1 MTTNGLQRLI
11 MIASG
16 VSDYVEIV
24 PQKSTHLVADNNI
37 GKTSILS
44 TLQFL
49 LIDDWTHMDFPKN
62 RPETEE
68 FYFASRKSF
77 IIFEINDVEGTN
89 HLVIFR
95 GNGLASNKRYTRW
108 LMAGHYDESIF
119 ISRNEEGE
127 LVPHDWEEVIVNAT
141 NQGRSLTEFKN
152 STDLKRKLRMNP
164 RWLPTKEGTAHQ
176 NFITVLKTLN
186 TLGEVKEKKLKQVLL
201 DINESLELS
210 MDFSKEFGVQ
220 WYDYQDRKLSH
231 LEISKHS
238 DSITKAK
245 EAVEQK
251 SQLEVEIIGR
261 LEHLGPSVEALS
273 TKAASQRQILE
284 SKYTEESNR
293 FSELKTELDRLEKDS
308 ENLNVE
314 MGQKDE
320 QIRSFESIEKWA
332 DGKNLD
338 DLQAQSSKA
347 EDDYFDLKKRKENTK
362 LEDYESSEQIG
373 KRIDSLSEK
382 ADRLR
387 NAIEDKQTTLLG
399 QFQKLEHHTPNDPWR
414 VLNPQ
419 MLLSQGS
426 IVDRNLAIKL
436 FSDISGAIKNSKLEY
451 EGLSVD
457 SITEVK
463 GIDQFDDP
471 TEMEN
476 EYRLTEKQLNE
487 AHIRFKDIEN
497 YEALIEQLGA
507 AEQTFRTRRKDV
519 EKLESW
525 IAQGVTELE
534 KCRQELI
541 KIHNRKAELKE
552 ELRKSQEKVSDSRSK
567 LEEIRESLNSIGD
580 RNNRIVAEW
589 SDLQRKFIPNLAF
602 NAVGELAISSVEE
615 ELFKIR
621 QLERQYDSSSKVVSD
636 IQIQLFSLSS
646 HIKNP
651 NVESFFP
658 MLFERLQSIEL
669 EKENLGKEW
678 INIATNMSSKANNL
692 RQSLNKL
699 RQEVHD
705 INKLFRQTNVSN
717 LEEFSVEFIEH
728 SNDVSLIQNIS
739 KLTAFSAWTQ
749 EEDEV
754 AAMRSLGDAMTS
766 RSAINIG
773 DLFHLRYK
781 VQNKGT
787 EKPLIID
794 SLDDSGSTGTV
805 TIIKAVLLMILLKK
819 TLNFKGRNRIALP
832 IYIDEVGVLGPR
844 NYSQIIEISSSLGF
858 QIFTASPKSV
868 ETADVVY
875 PLLGGRERD
884 RLFLTPDYARP
895 RPTASGEEE

>member
-1 MTTNGLQRLI
+1 M
-11 MIASG
+11 
-16 VSDYVEIV
+16 
-24 PQKSTHLVADNNI
+24 
-37 GKTSILS
+37 
-44 TLQFL
+44 
-49 LIDDWTHMDFPKN
+49 
-62 RPETEE
+62 
-68 FYFASRKSF
+68 
-77 IIFEINDVEGTN
+77 
-89 HLVIFR
+89 
-95 GNGLASNKRYTRW
+95 
-108 LMAGHYDESIF
+108 
-119 ISRNEEGE
+119 
-127 LVPHDWEEVIVNAT
+127 
-141 NQGRSLTEFKN
+141 
-152 STDLKRKLRMNP
+152 
-164 RWLPTKEGTAHQ
+164 
-176 NFITVLKTLN
+176 
-186 TLGEVKEKKLKQVLL
+186 
-201 DINESLELS
+201 
-210 MDFSKEFGVQ
+210 
-220 WYDYQDRKLSH
+220 
-231 LEISKHS
+231 
-238 DSITKAK
+238 
-245 EAVEQK
+245 
-251 SQLEVEIIGR
+251 
-261 LEHLGPSVEALS
+261 
-273 TKAASQRQILE
+273 
-284 SKYTEESNR
+284 
-293 FSELKTELDRLEKDS
+293 DRLEKDS

-314 MGQKDE
+314 IGQKDE

-338 DLQAQSSKA
+338 DLQAQSSEA
-347 EDDYFDLKKRKENTK
+347 EDDYFELKKRKENTK

-426 IVDRNLAIKL
+426 IVNRNLAIKL

-507 AEQTFRTRRKDV
+507 AEKTFRTRRKDV

-525 IAQGVTELE
+525 IAQGVTELQ

-541 KIHNRKAELKE
+541 EIHNRKAELKE

-589 SDLQRKFIPNLAF
+589 SDLQSKFIPNLAF

-646 HIKNP
+646 HIKNQ

-658 MLFERLQSIEL
+658 MLFERLESIEL

-754 AAMRSLGDAMTS
+754 AAMRSLGDEMTS

-781 VQNKGT
+781 VSKT
-787 EKPLIID
+787 KE
-794 SLDDSGSTGTV
+794 
-805 TIIKAVLLMILLKK
+805 LK
-819 TLNFKGRNRIALP
+819 NP
-832 IYIDEVGVLGPR
+832 
-844 NYSQIIEISSSLGF
+844 
-858 QIFTASPKSV
+858 
-868 ETADVVY
+868 
-875 PLLGGRERD
+875 
-884 RLFLTPDYARP
+884 
-895 RPTASGEEE
+895 